1 MTSGVNYLAH
11 CVAILGKSG
20 SGKSTIVKRR
30 LAKENPKRLVIWS
43 PDEDID
49 NYKNL
54 TGGLVVRTIP
64 ELIAVIKKP
73 MFKVTFWCSMEDK
86 TRRAQFNYFCELIF
100 AVGNCTALF
109 EELAGVTTPSF
120 APTAWKVLSTRSRK
134 KGVLLY
140 GTSQR
145 PAQIDKDFL
154 GNTSE
159 IYIGALKYPNDRKAC
174 ALATMQPLEL
184 INQLQP
190 LEWVHVQDDQKPKT
204 FTIKF

>member
-1 MTSGVNYLAH
+1 MAGVNNLAH

-20 SGKSTIVKRR
+20 SGKSTIIKRR
-30 LAKENPKRLVIWS
+30 LKSEKPTRLVIWS

-49 NYKNL
+49 NYKAF
-54 TGGLVVRTIP
+54 TGHVVRTIP
-64 ELIAVIKKP
+64 ELIKHLKKP
-73 MFKVTFWCSMEDK
+73 TFKVVFWPSMEDK
-86 TRRAQFNYFCELIF
+86 TRRAQFNYFCELVF

-109 EELAGVTTPSF
+109 EELAGVTTPSY
-120 APTAWKVLSTRSRK
+120 APVAWKVLTTRSRK

-159 IYIGALKYPNDRKAC
+159 IYVGALKYPNDRKNC
-174 ALATMQPLEL
+174 AMATMQPLEL
-184 INQLQP
+184 IERLQP
-190 LEWVHVQDDQKPKT
+190 LEWIHVADGENVKE
-204 FTIKF
+204 FVIKF